1 MYPHTYKPDDDSGG
15 HYKLC
20 WPPAPQD
27 VHSSRAGTRE
37 NLREVWEVAGPSP
50 TQAKVLDYRKA
61 SKLSTGRRRL
71 HLCCSTLQ
79 VLKTEFWPPSCKR
92 PIHKIVCLF
101 HQSHPYP
108 TLYSKFDKD
117 ITHLHS
123 SGHCLQ
129 VEVRPFCRITVW
141 EVSLDIWVQVVWFW
155 DDGEI
160 NGTAISS
167 AQQYRYSIWR
177 TSTWQSGAMNYSLK
191 NKRTEREAKGPLA
204 SREADQVSGRKKF
217 RDKLH

>member
-1 MYPHTYKPDDDSGG
+1 MYPHTYKPDDDRSG
-15 HYKLC
+15 HYNTVLTTST
-20 WPPAPQD
+20 PRRPLVA
-27 VHSSRAGTRE
+27 SRNPRE
-37 NLREVWEVAGPSP
+37 LERSVEVAGPSP

-79 VLKTEFWPPSCKR
+79 VLKTELWPPSCKR
-92 PIHKIVCLF
+92 PTQKIVCLF

-108 TLYSKFDKD
+108 TLHSKFDKD

-129 VEVRPFCRITVW
+129 VEVTPFCRITVW
-141 EVSLDIWVQVVWFW
+141 EVSLDIWVQVVWFFG
-155 DDGEI
+155 DGEI

-177 TSTWQSGAMNYSLK
+177 TRTWQSGAMNYSLQK
-191 NKRTEREAKGPLA
+191 NTRTEREAKEPWA
-204 SREADQVSGRKKF
+204 SREAD
-217 RDKLH
+217 